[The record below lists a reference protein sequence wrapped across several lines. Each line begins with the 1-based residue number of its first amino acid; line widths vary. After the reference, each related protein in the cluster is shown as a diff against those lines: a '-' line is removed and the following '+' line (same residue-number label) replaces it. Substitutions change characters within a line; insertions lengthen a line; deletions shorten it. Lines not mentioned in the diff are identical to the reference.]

1 MSTPTKRNVISGSN
15 LILVG
20 RELARIDP
28 ATMATLTCEQLAE
41 FLSTEIGLEITCAN
55 LRYVARAHG
64 INLAV
69 KGAHAAKT
77 DKYHKTDRVRRL
89 AGIVSDLYISL
100 GQPQPVEL
108 KKLLTGVK

>member
-20 RELARIDP
+20 RELAMVSP
-28 ATMATLTCEQLAE
+28 AMVSTMTCEKLAE
-41 FLSTEIGLEITCAN
+41 HLSEITGLEITCAN
-55 LRYVARAHG
+55 LRYVARAHN
-64 INLAV
+64 ITLAV

-77 DKYHKTDRVRRL
+77 DKYHKSDRVRRL

-108 KKLLTGVK
+108 KKLLTGAK